1 MLDCIA
7 PDRHLALFYAL
18 FGLANGYAATM
29 MSVSLDIGMATA
41 MELDDT
47 QQSWLV
53 TISAVVSIASSLAA
67 GPLADWLGR
76 RHAVLVSLVFMLL
89 SGAVCA
95 AADGFVVA
103 MLGRG
108 LGGVTYGLAVV
119 AAPLHIA
126 EVSSA
131 ARRGM
136 NLFLVVMVAEIGEV
150 ASYATGLGLFS
161 VAGGWRGPFI
171 VSAALAAA
179 LLALLPPV
187 RESPRWLMMEGREN
201 EARTTMAAL
210 GFANV
215 EADAMVADITADLSA
230 TQHRPA
236 SWLETLAPSHAPT
249 RRMLYVSWGVA
260 VLSKAVG
267 VSTVTNY
274 LPEIVD
280 ELGLASTPDQMWGS
294 MAAISCKAIA
304 ICISSGLVDLV
315 GRRPLLLFSFLSMAA
330 SYVVL
335 VAAML
340 VAADSTAAIVLGVL
354 GLCLVLAADGSGVS
368 GMANVLLSELAP
380 IRFRAKSLGIA
391 LALNSA
397 CSSLTT
403 LTYYAVAAKV
413 GEAGVWAIY
422 AAVCVV
428 GAAYAYLLVVE
439 TKGLR
444 LEEVREVREQAA
456 RSEGPGG
463 GVGRAHRR
471 LGRAEDVYD
480 GGDAGLI
487 HRL

>member
-1 MLDCIA
+1 MVVECAA
-7 PDRHLALFYAL
+7 PDKHWAIFYGL
-18 FGLANGYAATM
+18 FGFANGYAATM
-29 MSVSLDIGMATA
+29 TTVSLDIGMATDLD
-41 MELDDT
+41 LDDT

-53 TISAVVSIASSLAA
+53 TIGAVVSIAFSLAA

-76 RHAVLVSLVFMLL
+76 RHAILVSLVFMLL
-89 SGAVCA
+89 SGVVCA
-95 AADGFVVA
+95 AANGFA
-103 MLGRG
+103 MGMLGRG
-108 LGGVTYGLAVV
+108 LSGITYGVAVV
-119 AAPLHIA
+119 AAPLHVA

-131 ARRGM
+131 ERRGM
-136 NLFLVVMVAEIGEV
+136 NLFLVVTIAEVGEV
-150 ASYATGLGLFS
+150 ASYATGLGLFG

-171 VSAALAAA
+171 VSAALAAT
-179 LLALLPPV
+179 LIALLPPV
-187 RESPRWLMMEGREN
+187 HESPRWLMMEGREN

-236 SWLETLAPSHAPT
+236 SWLETLAPPHLPT
-249 RRMLYVSWGVA
+249 RRMLHVSWGVA
-260 VLSKAVG
+260 VLAKAVG

-280 ELGLASTPDQMWGS
+280 ELGLSSTADQMWGS

-315 GRRPLLLFSFLSMAA
+315 GRRPLLLFSFLTMAA
-330 SYVVL
+330 SYGVL
-335 VAAML
+335 VAAQL

-380 IRFRAKSLGIA
+380 IRYRAKSIGIA

-397 CSSLTT
+397 VSSLTT
-403 LTYYAVAAKV
+403 LTYYSVSEKT
-413 GEAGVWAIY
+413 GEAGLWVIY
-422 AAVCVV
+422 AAVCGV
-428 GAAYAYLLVVE
+428 GAAYTYLLVVE

-444 LEEVREVREQAA
+444 LEEVREQAA
-456 RSEGPGG
+456 RIEGPAG
-463 GVGRAHRR
+463 GVGGGLRAHRR
-471 LGRAEDVYD
+471 LGRAEEFV
-480 GGDAGLI
+480 DAGLI